1 MDFLI
6 GLAFLAA
13 GVALGWAG
21 FRRRRDNH
29 FLARSAAAPALSDAQ
44 ASLVAMGEIT
54 RAVVAAFVVLVG
66 AGVPLAYHAAGGNG
80 VLSVFSIAGFQA
92 MLAGFLIWFV
102 FRTKYPTSWRQA
114 TQGAAASPRPRP
126 R

>member
-21 FRRRRDNH
+21 FRRRRDNY
-29 FLARSAAAPALSDAQ
+29 FLARSAVAPALSDAQ
-44 ASLVAMGEIT
+44 DSLVAMGEIT
-54 RAVVAAFVVLVG
+54 RAVVAAFIVLVG

-92 MLAGFLIWFV
+92 MLAGFLTWFV
-102 FRTKYPTSWRQA
+102 FRTKYPTPWQQTTR
-114 TQGAAASPRPRP
+114 AAVPSRLRPR
-126 R
+126 